1 MCFIEKGENMKYY
14 QLFVLVAVTIMS
26 GSLSVPVYARSAKE
40 IVTEVDRV
48 SRESF
53 NSTVQK
59 MKLSTCKY
67 VVKKRRM
74 RCVEKPRVKLIESIQ
89 KDTGENNADSY
100 SIAIILEPVSDRGIG
115 MLTYDYDAADRDA
128 DTWLYLSAL
137 GKVKRMISSSENSD
151 ESGSFFGTEFS
162 IEDMESNKI
171 KDYTYRILKE
181 GTYMKRPVWILE
193 SVPTA
198 NRARKTRYGKAVSW
212 IDKERFLALKL
223 NLYNRH
229 GKLYK
234 QLTMKGIEQ
243 IDKVWVSRRLTMNNL
258 STRRVTNMELKS
270 VAFNMEV
277 PDEFLTQRTLTDFAF
292 RERYLVK
299 LRKHIK

>member
-1 MCFIEKGENMKYY
+1 MKNFKW
-14 QLFVLVAVTIMS
+14 FVLMVVTIVL
-26 GSLSVPVYARSAKE
+26 GGLSFPAYARSAKE

-53 NSTVQK
+53 SSTVQK

-74 RCVEKPRVKLIESIQ
+74 RCTEKPRVKLIESIQ
-89 KDTGENNADSY
+89 KDMGKNNADSY
-100 SIAIILEPVSDRGIG
+100 SIAVILEPVSDRGIG
-115 MLTYDYDAADRDA
+115 MLTYDYDAVDRDA

-162 IEDMESNKI
+162 VEDMESNKI
-171 KDYTYRILKE
+171 AEYTYRILKE

-198 NRARKTRYGKAVSW
+198 KRARKTRYGKAVSW
-212 IDKERFLALKL
+212 IDKERFLTLKV

-234 QLTMKGIEQ
+234 QLTMRGIEQ
-243 IDKVWVSRRLTMNNL
+243 IDKVWVSRRMTMNNL

-292 RERYLVK
+292 RERYLVN